1 MTEHTVYITDIA
13 AFLPGDPVSNDDM
26 EKILGQVGARPSRA
40 RRTVLRSNGI
50 TSRHYA
56 IDPVTLEPTHS
67 NASMTAAAVRGLE
80 SDHFALSDIDCLSC
94 GTSIADQLIP
104 NHAAMVQG
112 ELQLQRCEAVATAG
126 VCASGISALK
136 YAYMCLL
143 SGQHN
148 CAVATGS
155 DLASAQMHADNFSAE
170 LDAADEAIQKQ
181 PELIFEKDFLR
192 WMLSDGAGAIALQR
206 EPRTGAPALRID
218 WMEILSYA
226 GETDACMYAGAIKN
240 GDGQL
245 LGWQRFN
252 HRERG
257 DDSIMSIK
265 QDVKQLNK
273 NIVHYTVEKP
283 LAELR
288 EKHRLQADAIDWFLP
303 HYSSQFFRDRLLDGM
318 RVAGL
323 DIPQERWFT
332 NLSTRGN
339 TGAASMYI
347 MLEEL
352 LHSGQLQRGQRLL
365 CYIPE
370 SGRFSTAFIHL
381 TVC

>member
-1 MTEHTVYITDIA
+1 MTDQTVYIADIA
-13 AFLPGDPVSNDDM
+13 AFLPGEPVSNDDM
-26 EKILGQVGARPSRA
+26 ETILGQVGARPSRA

-50 TSRHYA
+50 TARHYA
-56 IDPVTLEPTHS
+56 IDPATLEPTHS
-67 NASMTAAAVRGLE
+67 NASMTAEAVRGLV
-80 SDHFALSDIDCLSC
+80 SDSFSLHDIDCLSC
-94 GTSIADQLIP
+94 GTTIADQLIP

-136 YAYMCLL
+136 YAYMSIF

-155 DLASAQMHADNFSAE
+155 DLSSAQMHSGNFSQEIAS
-170 LDAADEAIQKQ
+170 AAEAIEKQ
-181 PELIFEKDFLR
+181 PELVFEKDFLR
-192 WMLSDGAGAIALQR
+192 WMLSDGAGAMLLQK
-206 EPRTGAPALRID
+206 EPRKDALSLRID

-226 GETDACMYAGAIKN
+226 GETDACMYAGATKDSE
-240 GDGQL
+240 GSLQ
-245 LGWQRFN
+245 GWQRYS
-252 HRERG
+252 HQERG
-257 DDSIMSIK
+257 DNSIMTIK
-265 QDVKQLNK
+265 QDVKQLNE

-288 EKHRLQADAIDWFLP
+288 EKYNLRADAIDWFLP
-303 HYSSQFFRDRLLDGM
+303 HYSSQFFRDRLLAGM

-323 DIPQERWFT
+323 EVPQERWFT

-352 LHSGQLQRGQRLL
+352 LHSNRLRSGQKLL
-365 CYIPE
+365 CYVPE
-370 SGRFSTAFIHL
+370 SGRFSTAFFHL